1 MKSKKA
7 KKILI
12 HQIRCISSLIY
23 SCYIITSCIVM
34 QGTQKITRYPRSID
48 STYNRWSWKGDKH
61 CEPPSRSGL
70 SDKEQLIQPEREKNT
85 SDDTNMDT
93 PSQPQIHRELSQE
106 LMSNIHF
113 ETDTHQVRNNNTF
126 LRKDSNK
133 REDTYTKMA
142 EREMI
147 RQVGTNPFLNNSYV
161 DGITIRDTV
170 LMPYH
175 ESKPKIH
182 KETI

>member
-1 MKSKKA
+1 MQKSQEK
-7 KKILI
+7 
-12 HQIRCISSLIY
+12 
-23 SCYIITSCIVM
+23 T
-34 QGTQKITRYPRSID
+34 YPRTID

-61 CEPPSRSGL
+61 CEPACRSIF
-70 SDKEQLIQPEREKNT
+70 SDREQYVNPEKQAGPDNEDISQT
-85 SDDTNMDT
+85 
-93 PSQPQIHRELSQE
+93 QPQSQVHSSLSREGGPD
-106 LMSNIHF
+106 IDF
-113 ETDTHQVRNNNTF
+113 ETDTRQVRSNNTF

-147 RQVGTNPFLNNSYV
+147 RQVGTNPFLNNNYV

-182 KETI
+182 KETL

>member
-1 MKSKKA
+1 
-7 KKILI
+7 
-12 HQIRCISSLIY
+12 
-23 SCYIITSCIVM
+23 M
-34 QGTQKITRYPRSID
+34 QKYQENTYPRTID

-61 CEPPSRSGL
+61 CEPASRSIF
-70 SDKEQLIQPEREKNT
+70 SDREQYVNPQKEPDSDSQDT
-85 SDDTNMDT
+85 SSSPS
-93 PSQPQIHRELSQE
+93 PSQPQVHSSLGREGGPDVD
-106 LMSNIHF
+106 F
-113 ETDTHQVRNNNTF
+113 ETDTRQVRSNNTF

-147 RQVGTNPFLNNSYV
+147 RQVGTNPFLNNNYV

-182 KETI
+182 KETL